1 MNSTTQLEEEITSKF
16 CAFNTTDV
24 TNFME
29 ALVPQLD
36 IGSLV
41 QKVSTLFLDGMDAGE
56 EGSGGG
62 VGVVVARW
70 VTEAGFGWG
79 VCGLGVR

>member
-1 MNSTTQLEEEITSKF
+1 M
-16 CAFNTTDV
+16 
-24 TNFME
+24 
-29 ALVPQLD
+29 PQLD

-41 QKVSTLFLDGMDAGE
+41 QKVSTLFLDGVDAGE
-56 EGSGGG
+56 EGSGGD

-70 VTEAGFGWG
+70 VREAGFGWG